1 MGRGGR
7 NGAGGVLATERSGAA
22 GTEQSGI
29 SSDEVVNPQ
38 HCRRLTL
45 KQTMDSE
52 NVLLEQGKVIDF
64 PLKPS
69 DLSRYDE
76 VLYD

>member
-1 MGRGGR
+1 M
-7 NGAGGVLATERSGAA
+7 SGK
-22 GTEQSGI
+22 
-29 SSDEVVNPQ
+29 SDFLPQ
-38 HCRRLTL
+38 RLIQWCVYHCQAMFTL
-45 KQTMDSE
+45 KQTMDAE
-52 NVLLEQGKVIDF
+52 NVLPEQDKVIDF

>member
-1 MGRGGR
+1 M
-7 NGAGGVLATERSGAA
+7 ERAQSSPQA
-22 GTEQSGI
+22 GTQQSGI

-38 HCRRLTL
+38 HYRKLTL
-45 KQTMDSE
+45 KQTMDAE
-52 NVLLEQGKVIDF
+52 NVLLEKGKAIDF

-76 VLYD
+76 VLYE

>member
-1 MGRGGR
+1 M
-7 NGAGGVLATERSGAA
+7 ERAQSSPQA

-29 SSDEVVNPQ
+29 SSDEAVNPQ
-38 HCRRLTL
+38 HYRRLTL
-45 KQTMDSE
+45 KQTMDAE
-52 NVLLEQGKVIDF
+52 NVLLEQDKVIDF